1 MSLNNEADENDKI
14 VAHPSPSTLYYRILT
29 VNINRRDPNT
39 KWKTKDKTFRST
51 LYLLLN

>member
-29 VNINRRDPNT
+29 VNMNRRDPNT
-39 KWKTKDKTFRST
+39 KWKTQKTKLSDQPCICC
-51 LYLLLN
+51 